1 MSGGILVVN
10 QIDKNQRQNRYQA
23 EGGYEPKLQAVC
35 YNSQS
40 FDNIRLYYLM
50 VYETF
55 RNKAKKVKKM
65 PAISQTWR

>member
-1 MSGGILVVN
+1 MLKIL
-10 QIDKNQRQNRYQA
+10 I
-23 EGGYEPKLQAVC
+23 
-35 YNSQS
+35 
-40 FDNIRLYYLM
+40 FM